1 MSRPSP
7 AWSTLALV
15 SVPVF
20 VGAIDL
26 TVVSAVLPTVI
37 ADLRIPLQEGLDDA
51 SWAVSGYFLA
61 YVLGIAVMGRASDV
75 VGRRAA
81 YLAALAV
88 FFVGS
93 ALAAASSEIGPALG
107 DAVTALAGGSTDRS
121 FAALY
126 AFVVARLIQGFGAG
140 AMLPVGMAVVGDL
153 FPVGR
158 RTLPLGIVAGVDTAG
173 WMLGHLYGGV
183 LVQFLGWPWIFWLNL
198 PIASVAF
205 ALIWR
210 GLHDGPGR
218 RAATFDWRGAAA
230 LAVALVAL
238 DLALSGSE
246 TGPSGLV
253 VPDRAPAYAVP
264 ALVVSVLAGLL
275 FVWLE
280 RRSRAPLLDA
290 GLLRGG
296 AGVATAINFLVGG
309 CLIAALVSVPL
320 LVNAAGAR
328 SSEAAALASG
338 AVLATF
344 TIPMAIAAVLGG
356 RLARAGARGV
366 TASGLALAAVGFI
379 FLARVPPEAARQAL
393 AFVGALAGPE
403 RPGEIAELG
412 AAAGALALSGVG
424 FGLTVAPLS
433 AVVIDASG
441 LGLHGAAASLVIA
454 LRLLGMMV
462 GTSLLTTYGVRR
474 WATLAPSAFADIPLD
489 QPRRL
494 GDAAFALTAAI
505 ADEMV
510 LLAASVALVAAA
522 LAFRLPSGPHG
533 RGVLTR

>member
-1 MSRPSP
+1 
-7 AWSTLALV
+7 
-15 SVPVF
+15 

-61 YVLGIAVMGRASDV
+61 YALGIAVMGRGSDV
-75 VGRRAA
+75 IGRRAA

-107 DAVTALAGGSTDRS
+107 DALTALAGGSTDRS

-126 AFVVARLIQGFGAG
+126 AFVAARLIQGAGAG

-153 FPVGR
+153 FPAGR

-173 WMLGHLYGGV
+173 WVLGHLYGGV

-198 PIASVAF
+198 PVASGAF

-210 GLHDGPGR
+210 GLHGPGR
-218 RAATFDWRGAAA
+218 RAATFDWRGAGA
-230 LAVALVAL
+230 LAAALVAL

-253 VPDRAPAYAVP
+253 LPDRAPAYAVP

-275 FVWLE
+275 FVRLE

-296 AGVATAINFLVGG
+296 AGVAAAINFLVGG

-356 RLARAGARGV
+356 WLARAGARRV

-379 FLARVPPEAARQAL
+379 LLARVPPDAARQAL
-393 AFVGALAGPE
+393 AFVGALPGPE
-403 RPGEIAELG
+403 RSGEVAELG
-412 AAAGALALSGVG
+412 AASGALALSGVG
-424 FGLTVAPLS
+424 LGLTVAPLS

-441 LGLHGAAASLVIA
+441 LALRGAAASLVIA

-489 QPRRL
+489 QPRPL

-510 LLAASVALVAAA
+510 LLAAAVALLAAA
-522 LAFRLPSGPHG
+522 LAFRLPSGPRR
-533 RGVLTR
+533 RGALTR